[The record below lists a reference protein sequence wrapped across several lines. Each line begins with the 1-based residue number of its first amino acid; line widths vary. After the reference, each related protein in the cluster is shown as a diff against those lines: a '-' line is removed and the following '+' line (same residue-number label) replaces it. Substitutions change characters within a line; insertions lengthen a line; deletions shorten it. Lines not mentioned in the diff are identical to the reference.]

1 MVSGRNDAK
10 PTLHG
15 HEGPRMTP
23 QFSDNQPAGTHT
35 SRQETEQSRAQRA
48 SGTET
53 PSGSGTQ
60 QRDAQQTFAGDT
72 RARGA
77 DAENHRQQSGFSA
90 DANAYYRAAD
100 AAAGYH
106 HPFAQN
112 YFYTPFGQY
121 PFGHS
126 PFGHPAG
133 TAPFW
138 PFGPPPSFS
147 FPPFAGM
154 PQGSLFPGMMQFAP
168 GMMPFA
174 PGMMPF
180 VFPPFSDQSG
190 QSIDPMRSA
199 YPYASVFGWWNML
212 RSLWYSI
219 TSWWMWTFSGGPRGV
234 PLPQNASP
242 SFDPILRMAMA
253 QADVMHQ
260 MLLKAAE
267 VLDEVRKACQAFAE
281 HGGAAYAPFGSTAA
295 FSTAGSPST
304 PGSPPTPGSP
314 STPGSPG
321 MARPVGPVDM
331 EKLKQSLQT
340 MDPIQAAQVLHAV
353 HVVQAMDGAHRR
365 QQAAGSGW

>member
-1 MVSGRNDAK
+1 MVSGRTDAK

-15 HEGPRMTP
+15 HDGPRMAP
-23 QFSDNQPAGTHT
+23 PFSDNQPVGTHT

-53 PSGSGTQ
+53 PSGSAGTQ

-72 RARGA
+72 RARSA

-112 YFYTPFGQY
+112 YFYAPFGQY
-121 PFGHS
+121 PFGPS
-126 PFGHPAG
+126 PFGHPSG

-174 PGMMPF
+174 
-180 VFPPFSDQSG
+180 FPPFLDQSG
-190 QSIDPMRSA
+190 QSADPMRSA
-199 YPYASVFGWWNML
+199 YPYASAFGWWNVL
-212 RSLWYSI
+212 RSLWYSV
-219 TSWWMWTFSGGPRGV
+219 TSWWMWIFSGVPRGV

-242 SFDPILRMAMA
+242 SFDPMLRMAMA

-267 VLDEVRKACQAFAE
+267 VLDEIRNACQAFAE
-281 HGGAAYAPFGSTAA
+281 HGGAAYAPFSSTAA
-295 FSTAGSPST
+295 FSTA
-304 PGSPPTPGSP
+304 
-314 STPGSPG
+314 GSPG

-353 HVVQAMDGAHRR
+353 HIVQAMDGAHRR